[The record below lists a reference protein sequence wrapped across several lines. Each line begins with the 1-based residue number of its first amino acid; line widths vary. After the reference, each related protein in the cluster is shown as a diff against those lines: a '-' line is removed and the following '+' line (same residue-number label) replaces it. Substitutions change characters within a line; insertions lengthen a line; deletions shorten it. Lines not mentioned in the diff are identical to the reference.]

1 MGATG
6 TVYLVGAGP
15 GDPGLITARGL
26 ELLRRAEVLV
36 YDRLVNAR
44 LLDEAPQEAER
55 VYVGRAASQAEM
67 PQDPVNALM
76 IERARA
82 GRTVVRLKGGDPFVF
97 GRGGEEAEALAA
109 AGVPFEV
116 VPGISSAIAVPAYAG
131 IPLTH
136 RDYASSFL
144 VATGQESRD
153 RPSRMRWEHLAHGAD
168 TLVFLMAFET
178 LEKVVTNLIEHGRA
192 PDTPVAVVQ
201 QGTEPVQR
209 TVVGTLGDIVA
220 KVRVARMGP
229 PAVVVVGEVVRLRE
243 QIAWLDKRPLFG
255 KRVLVTRAAEQASE
269 LTRLLREAGAETV
282 ELPTIQVQPIED
294 VSVLDRCLAALSD
307 YGWVIFTSANAVE
320 VFFQR
325 LSALGR
331 DARAFASSRLAA
343 IGRATAAS
351 LERHGLRADV
361 VPAAA
366 TAEGLIE
373 AFNGEEMTGARVL
386 LPRAE
391 GGRPELLRYL
401 ADRGVQVTELLL
413 YRSVPP
419 AESAERAKRLLTEGP
434 VDIAVFTSSST
445 IKNLAAML
453 DGDLSLLNGT
463 LIATIG
469 PATSQAVRD
478 LGQQV
483 GVEAEEQTMEGL
495 VRALMRRF
503 GGVT

>member
-55 VYVGRAASQAEM
+55 VYVGRSSGQAEM
-67 PQDPVNALM
+67 EQDPINALM
-76 IERARA
+76 IARARA

-220 KVRVARMGP
+220 KVREARMGP

-307 YGWVIFTSANAVE
+307 HGWVIFTSANAVE